1 MNKGKSIAWIEQPHQ
16 VKKLEDNFGEMVW
29 SCQRYKTPGTPNFG
43 IVQPKGDDPRIT
55 EAEQSTYRSVVGYL
69 LHLTKHSRPDISNAV
84 RESSKSMDGATPL
97 AFKEMKRLVKFMID
111 TSEYG
116 FRIAPSVP
124 KTKKWKLTGY
134 TDSDWSGDK
143 DNRHSVSGY
152 SMFLNGAVVLWKSKL
167 QKPLALSSAEA
178 EYYALCEAAKD
189 VKYISMVLRSLGI
202 EVELPIT
209 IYCDNVG
216 AIFMTEN
223 ASATTRTKHVDA
235 RYHYVRELLETGFI
249 RIIFVRSE
257 DNKSDWFTKNVSSE
271 LYSRHMGSYIIRRSE
286 VDTIVNVEGRV
297 LEGDQ
302 TLSASMSC
310 GSTLNIHI
318 VEFV

>member
-1 MNKGKSIAWIEQPHQ
+1 VVRDIEAAGLKIKTEYNTKDYLSCEIKMNKGKSIAWIGQPHQ
-16 VKKLEDNFGEMVW
+16 VKKLEDNFGEMVR

-55 EAEQSTYRSVVGYL
+55 EEEQSTYRSVVGSL

-84 RESSKSMDGATPL
+84 RELSKSMDGATPL
-97 AFKEMKRLVKFMID
+97 AFKEMKRLVKFVID
-111 TSEYG
+111 TNEYG
-116 FRIAPSVP
+116 LKIAPSIP
-124 KTKKWKLTGY
+124 KSKKWNLTAY
-134 TDSDWSGDK
+134 TDSDWAGDK

-152 SMFLNGAVVLWKSKL
+152 SIFLNGAVVLWKSKL

-202 EVELPIT
+202 EIDLPIT

-223 ASATTRTKHVDA
+223 ASATSRTKHVDA
-235 RYHYVRELLETGFI
+235 RYHYVREFVEDGFI
-249 RIIFVRSE
+249 RIIFVKSE
-257 DNKSDWFTKNVSSE
+257 NNKSDWFTKNVSW
-271 LYSRHMGSYIIRRSE
+271 
-286 VDTIVNVEGRV
+286 
-297 LEGDQ
+297 
-302 TLSASMSC
+302 
-310 GSTLNIHI
+310 
-318 VEFV
+318 